1 MNAFL
6 DSILKNKITI
16 LFFVIAITLW
26 GAWGIKDLAI
36 DAVPDITNVQVVV
49 NVKTNAL
56 DPENIELQITRALE
70 VELSGLPSLID
81 MRSISKFGLA
91 QVTLIF
97 EEGSDLYWARQQVS
111 EKLSAVDLPDGVTVE
126 LAPITTGLGEVYMY
140 TLETTPSSKIHSATE
155 EEKLTELRTIQ
166 DYIIKPRLKRVS
178 GVADVDS
185 NGGYVKQVHINFFP
199 EKMDS
204 YGITIHQLLTKLNA
218 IGVSAGGGYI
228 QTGDEQVIVRT
239 YPIMKDLESISNL
252 SLGLSAAGKSIL
264 VKDVAEVRIDHSL
277 RVGAATVSGQ
287 EGVLGTV
294 LMRVGANGRNVV
306 EGVELALK
314 DLPLPEGIK
323 LKPLYT
329 RKFLVDN
336 TIKTVSTSLI
346 EGAVLVVLV
355 LLILLGSFKA
365 ALIVT
370 LAIPL
375 SMIIAMK
382 GMSLLGI
389 TGNLMSLG
397 AIDFGLLV
405 DGSVVVIESILAK
418 MAVSN
423 MSGKH
428 YKSKAELIKD
438 TCVEVMPP
446 VIAGILL
453 IMAVYLPILTLEGV
467 EGKMFRPMAITVLIA
482 LGASLLTAIF
492 IMPIMALMFLKEGS
506 HDSEKDHD
514 TWFFRKVK
522 LGFNPLFELVL
533 RKPLPF
539 FLSSIGLLFIS
550 LYLVTHLGSDF
561 VPELDEGDLVLGVTR
576 SARIGIDASVEE
588 QKVIEQALR
597 SFPEVT
603 QVFARLGTPE
613 SATDPMGVNL
623 ADTFLILEKD
633 RSKWRF
639 KTKDELV
646 NALITKINEIYPE
659 SEVSGTQPIGMRFN
673 EMLEGSRADISL
685 RIYGDDL
692 SGLYQYGEK
701 AKEIIKPIRGV
712 ESIEQDPLTA
722 LRQGPVLDI
731 NPNFVQLGRYGITLE
746 DLNRTVGLSLAGQ
759 TLGTYIQDN
768 IKYPIVLH
776 LDEKLRENTSVI
788 AKLPIDLPMGGTV
801 PLEKLASISQ
811 DEKITTI
818 ARQWGKRYAA
828 ISINVSGRDIGSLV
842 NEAKNEIQEKLGLKD
857 GYELAWGGQFKNLE
871 RANKKLMIIVPIT
884 LLSVFLILLKVFG
897 SLSPTLLVFSSVPFA
912 GLGGVLALY
921 FRDINFSVSAG
932 VGFIALIG
940 IALLNSLV
948 LISVL
953 LKESK
958 NRPIEEAVRLG
969 TLSRLR
975 PVLMTA
981 LVAGLGFIPMALN
994 TGLGAEVQR
1003 PLATV
1008 VIGGLMS
1015 STFLTL
1021 FLLPS
1026 AFLFFNTRHSVSK
1039 EMKS

>member
-1 MNAFL
+1 MNALLNF
-6 DSILKNKITI
+6 ILKNKITV
-16 LFFVIAITLW
+16 LFFVAALTLW

-56 DPENIELQITRALE
+56 DPENIELQVTRVLE
-70 VELSGLPSLID
+70 IDLSGLPNLID

-91 QVTLIF
+91 QVTMIF
-97 EEGSDLYWARQQVS
+97 EEGTDLYWARQQVS
-111 EKLSAVDLPDGVTVE
+111 ERLGAVDLPEGVSAE

-140 TLETTPSSKIHSATE
+140 TLATTPESPLHNLNE
-155 EEKLTELRTIQ
+155 VDRLTELRTIQ
-166 DYIIKPRLKRVS
+166 DYVVKPHLKKVK

-185 NGGYVKQVHINFFP
+185 NGGFVKQIHINFFP
-199 EKMDS
+199 KPMDQF
-204 YGITIHQLLTKLNA
+204 GVTIQQMMTKLQS

-228 QTGDEQVIVRT
+228 QTADEQVIVRT
-239 YPIMKDLESISNL
+239 YPVMKNLETISNL
-252 SLGLSAAGKSIL
+252 SLGLSTAGQPIL

-277 RVGAATVSGQ
+277 RVGAATISGE

-294 LMRVGANGRNVV
+294 LMRVGANGRDVV
-306 EGVELALK
+306 SDVEVALK
-314 DLPLPEGIK
+314 DLKLPTGIV
-323 LKPLYT
+323 LQPLYT

-336 TIKTVSTSLI
+336 TIKTVSTSLM
-346 EGAVLVVLV
+346 EGAVLVILV
-355 LLILLGSFKA
+355 LLVLLGSFKA

-382 GMSLLGI
+382 GMSLFGI

-418 MAVSN
+418 MALNGV
-423 MSGKH
+423 SGKQF
-428 YKSKAELIKD
+428 KDKTELIKV
-438 TCVEVMPP
+438 TCKEVMPP
-446 VIAGILL
+446 VISGILL

-467 EGKMFRPMAITVLIA
+467 EGKMFKPMALTVLMA
-482 LGASLLTAIF
+482 LGVSLLTAVF
-492 IMPIMALMFLKEGS
+492 VMPIMAVLFLKEES
-506 HDSEKDHD
+506 HGDNQDHD
-514 TWFFRKVK
+514 TWFFRKTRNI
-522 LGFNPLFELVL
+522 FIPLFEFVL
-533 RKPLPF
+533 KKPLPF
-539 FLSSIGLLFIS
+539 FVGSGLLLVLS
-550 LYLVTHLGSDF
+550 VYLITHIGSDF
-561 VPELDEGDLVLGVTR
+561 VPELDEGDLVLGITR

-588 QKVIEQALR
+588 QKKVEVVLR
-597 SFPEVT
+597 TFPEIK
-603 QVFARLGTPE
+603 QIFARLGTPE

-639 KTKDELV
+639 ESKDELI
-646 NALITKINEIYPE
+646 NAIIAKLEE
-659 SEVSGTQPIGMRFN
+659 SFPHVEVSSTQPIGMRFN

-692 SGLYQYGEK
+692 KALYNFGEK
-701 AKEIIKPIRGV
+701 AKEIIKPIKGV

-731 NPNFVQLGRYGITLE
+731 NPDFVQLGRYGITLD
-746 DLNRTVGLSLAGQ
+746 DLNSTVGLSLAGL
-759 TLGTYIQDN
+759 TLGSYIQDN
-768 IKYPIVLH
+768 IKYPIILH
-776 LDEKLRENTSVI
+776 LDEKLREKTSEI
-788 AKLPIDLPMGGTV
+788 AKLPIALPLGGTI
-801 PLEKLASISQ
+801 PLETVAKITKE
-811 DEKITTI
+811 EKVTTI
-818 ARQWGKRYAA
+818 ARQWGKRYSA
-828 ISINVSGRDIGSLV
+828 ISINISGRDIGGLV
-842 NEAKNEIQEKLGLKD
+842 NEAKEKIEKNLNLLP
-857 GYELAWGGQFKNLE
+857 GYELSWGGQFKNLE
-871 RANKKLMIIVPIT
+871 RANKRLMIIVPIT
-884 LLSVFLILLKVFG
+884 LFSVFLILLRVFG
-897 SLSPTLLVFSSVPFA
+897 SLAPTLLVFSSVPFA
-912 GLGGVLALY
+912 GVGGVLALY
-921 FRDINFSVSAG
+921 LRGINFSVSAG

-953 LKESK
+953 LKESEEMS
-958 NRPIEEAVRLG
+958 IEEAVRHG

-1008 VIGGLMS
+1008 VIGGLLS

-1021 FLLPS
+1021 FLLPA
-1026 AFLFFNTRHSVSK
+1026 AFLHK
-1039 EMKS
+1039 MKKK